1 MRITDSGG
9 RDTGPAL
16 RGHNSAA
23 RVATRAADCGDCGPA
38 GTAGGHDARNP
49 VMRISHPHANL
60 MLERSQ
66 AGLAIELGRSA
77 HGAAILPVERGVLSL
92 LYHILPACRLCG
104 ILW

>member
-1 MRITDSGG
+1 
-9 RDTGPAL
+9 
-16 RGHNSAA
+16 
-23 RVATRAADCGDCGPA
+23 
-38 GTAGGHDARNP
+38 
-49 VMRISHPHANL
+49 MRISHPHANL

-104 ILW
+104 ILWWRSYAVATGLARSAGFPARPDGRLR